1 MRRMRLIKI
10 ILILSGLSFSQGFLH
25 TAGKEIVEGNG
36 EPILLRG
43 FGLGGWLV
51 PEGYMLINR
60 AWIEGFESPT
70 QIENHVVDLIGEEK
84 SNEFWDEYRKNFVSR
99 ADIDQ
104 IAEWGFN
111 HIRLPFHYK
120 QFHTEDGSTPI
131 GYEIVDTL
139 LSWCE
144 PYNMYVILDMHCAP
158 GAQNGGPISD
168 SDGIARLWLEEDKKE
183 LTVQIW
189 REIADYYSDNT
200 LIGGY
205 DLINEPVLPGGV
217 SLTEFKQ
224 LYIDI
229 TQAIR
234 EVDQNHIVFV
244 EGNWYGTDFS
254 GLTPPWDN
262 NMSYSFHKYWGETDI
277 STIQSYLSMRNTYN
291 VPLWMGESGE
301 NSNSWYY
308 ETLIKLLEE
317 NNIGWNFWCHKK
329 ADKITSPYSAI
340 ISPEYNNL
348 LNYFEGNTVPPT
360 SQEAE
365 YALSTLTENLKI
377 ENCHVNEG
385 VISCLTDPEYGS
397 VSKPYRAHSIPGTI
411 AAVHYDVGNWGISYT
426 DDNWYN
432 NGDGGYNDGWSYRND
447 GVDVE
452 SNTNPNG
459 YPYNIGWTET
469 GEWLGYT
476 VENVTPGNYN
486 INVSVASNGDGGM
499 FFIQINGVNISVLN
513 VPTSTGGWYNWS
525 DLTIPNV
532 EISNEN
538 QFIRLQ
544 IVQGGFNIESIS
556 FESVLSTPKEDAV
569 LNKFKL
575 ETAYPNPFN
584 NNIKIPYKTSGDNI
598 ISAKIFNLMGQSV
611 IDLFEGNIKKGTH
624 YLTWNGLNNLGQEV
638 PSGTYIYELSYQDL
652 DGWKKFKTDKIN
664 LIR

>member
-10 ILILSGLSFSQGFLH
+10 VLILSSLSFSQGFLH
-25 TAGKEIVEGNG
+25 TEGKEIVEGNG

-70 QIENHVVDLIGEEK
+70 QIENHILDLIGEEK
-84 SNEFWDEYRKNFVSR
+84 SKEFWEDYRKNFVSR

-183 LTVQIW
+183 LTVEIW
-189 REIADYYSDNT
+189 REIAEYYSDNT

-205 DLINEPVLPGGV
+205 DLINEPVLPQGV
-217 SLTEFKQ
+217 TLSEFKQ

-234 EVDQNHIVFV
+234 EVDQNHIVFI

-254 GLTPPWDN
+254 GLTPPWDD

-277 STIQSYLSMRNTYN
+277 STIQSYLTMRNTYDI
-291 VPLWMGESGE
+291 PLWMGESGE

-308 ETLIKLLEE
+308 EALVKLLEE

-340 ISPEYNNL
+340 ISPEYNSL
-348 LNYFEGNTVPPT
+348 LNYFEGTTFPPT
-360 SQEAE
+360 PEEAE
-365 YALSTLTENLKI
+365 YALSTLTTNLKI
-377 ENCHVNEG
+377 ENCAVNEG
-385 VISCLTDPEYGS
+385 VIKCLTDPDYGS
-397 VSKPYRAHSIPGTI
+397 ISKPYRPHSIPGTI
-411 AAVHYDVGNWGISYT
+411 AAVHYDVGNWGVSYT

-452 SNTNPNG
+452 KNTNPDG
-459 YPYNIGWTET
+459 YPYNVGWTEV

-476 VENVTPGNYN
+476 VEDVTPGTYN
-486 INVSVASNGDGGM
+486 INVSVASNGVAGM
-499 FFIQINGVNISVLN
+499 FFIQINGVNVSVVN
-513 VPTSTGGWYNWS
+513 VPASTGGWYNWV
-525 DLTIPNV
+525 DLTIPDV
-532 EISNEN
+532 EISGGE

-544 IVQGGFNIESIS
+544 IVQGGFNIESIK
-556 FESVLSTPKEDAV
+556 FESVLSNSNES
-569 LNKFKL
+569 LISNQFKL
-575 ETAYPNPFN
+575 EKAYPNPFN
-584 NNIKIPYKTSGDNI
+584 NEIKIPYKTNSNDI
-598 ISAKIFNLMGQSV
+598 ISAKIFNLKGQSV
-611 IDLFEGNIKKGTH
+611 VELYSGKKEAGSH
-624 YLTWNGLNNLGQEV
+624 SLTWNGLNNLGQEV
-638 PSGTYIYELSYQDL
+638 PSGTYLLVVDNEQ
-652 DGWKKFKTDKIN
+652 KFYTQKLLLLK
-664 LIR
+664 

>member
-1 MRRMRLIKI
+1 MRLTKI
-10 ILILSGLSFSQGFLH
+10 ILILSSLSFSQGFLH
-25 TAGKEIVEGNG
+25 TEGKEIVEGNG
-36 EPILLRG
+36 DPILLRG

-70 QIENHVVDLIGEEK
+70 QIENHIVDLIGEEK
-84 SNEFWDEYRKNFVSR
+84 SNEFWDDYRKNFVSR
-99 ADIDQ
+99 ADVDQ

-168 SDGIARLWLEEDKKE
+168 SDGTARLWLEEDKKE
-183 LTVQIW
+183 LTIEIW
-189 REIADYYSDNT
+189 REIAEYYSNNT

-205 DLINEPVLPGGV
+205 DLINEPVLPQGV
-217 SLTEFKQ
+217 TLSEFKQ
-224 LYIDI
+224 LYVDI

-234 EVDQNHIVFV
+234 EVDQNHIVFI

-254 GLTPPWDN
+254 GLTPPWDD

-277 STIQSYLSMRNTYN
+277 STIQSYLTMRNTYDI
-291 VPLWMGESGE
+291 PLWMGESGE

-308 ETLIKLLEE
+308 EALVKLLEE

-340 ISPEYNNL
+340 ISPEYNSL
-348 LNYFEGNTVPPT
+348 LNYFEGTTFPPNAE
-360 SQEAE
+360 EAE

-377 ENCHVNEG
+377 ENCVVNEG
-385 VISCLTDPEYGS
+385 VIDCLTDPEYGS
-397 VSKPYRAHSIPGTI
+397 VSKPYRPHSIPGTI
-411 AAVHYDVGNWGISYT
+411 AAVHYDVGNWGVSYT

-452 SNTNPNG
+452 KNTNPNG
-459 YPYNIGWTET
+459 YPYNVGWTEV

-476 VENVTPGNYN
+476 VEDVTPGTYN
-486 INVSVASNGDGGM
+486 INVSVASNGVAGM
-499 FFIQINGVNISVLN
+499 FFIQINGVNVSVVN
-513 VPTSTGGWYNWS
+513 VPSSTGGWYNWI
-525 DLTIPNV
+525 DLVIPNV
-532 EISNEN
+532 EVSSGE

-544 IVQGGFNIESIS
+544 IVQGGFNIESIT
-556 FESVLSTPKEDAV
+556 FESVLSVSNEDLV
-569 LNKFKL
+569 LDLFKL
-575 ETAYPNPFN
+575 EKSYPNPFN
-584 NNIKIPYKTSGDNI
+584 NEIKIPYKTSGDNI
-598 ISAKIFNLMGQSV
+598 ISATIFNLKGQLV
-611 IDLFEGNIKKGTH
+611 FDFYNGEKKAGSH
-624 YLTWNGLNNLGQEV
+624 YFKWNGLNNLGQEI
-638 PSGTYIYELSYQDL
+638 PSGTYILAVDNGY
-652 DGWKKFKTDKIN
+652 KFYTQKLVLLK
-664 LIR
+664 

>member
-84 SNEFWDEYRKNFVSR
+84 SNEFWDEYRKNFVSK

-168 SDGIARLWLEEDKKE
+168 SDGIDRLWLEEDKKE

-638 PSGTYIYELSYQDL
+638 PSGTYIFVIENEQSFYTQKLL
-652 DGWKKFKTDKIN
+652 LLK
-664 LIR
+664 

>member
-10 ILILSGLSFSQGFLH
+10 VLILSSLSFSQGFLH
-25 TAGKEIVEGNG
+25 TEGKEIVEGNG

-70 QIENHVVDLIGEEK
+70 QIENHILDLIGEEK
-84 SNEFWDEYRKNFVSR
+84 SKEFWEEYRNNFVSR
-99 ADIDQ
+99 TDIDQ

-131 GYEIVDTL
+131 GYEIVDSL

-183 LTVQIW
+183 LTVEIW
-189 REIADYYSDNT
+189 REIAEYYSDNT

-205 DLINEPVLPGGV
+205 DLINEPVLPQGV
-217 SLTEFKQ
+217 TLSEFKQ

-234 EVDQNHIVFV
+234 EVDQNHIVFI

-254 GLTPPWDN
+254 GLTPPWDD

-277 STIQSYLSMRNTYN
+277 STIQSYLTMRNTYDI
-291 VPLWMGESGE
+291 PLWMGESGE

-308 ETLIKLLEE
+308 EALVKLLEE

-340 ISPEYNNL
+340 ISPEYNSL
-348 LNYFEGNTVPPT
+348 LNYFEGTTFPPT
-360 SQEAE
+360 SEEAE
-365 YALSTLTENLKI
+365 YALSTLTTNLKI
-377 ENCHVNEG
+377 ENCAVNEG
-385 VISCLTDPEYGS
+385 VIKCLTDPEYGS
-397 VSKPYRAHSIPGTI
+397 VSKPYRPHSIPGTI
-411 AAVHYDVGNWGISYT
+411 AAVHYDVGNWGVSYT

-452 SNTNPNG
+452 KNTNPDG
-459 YPYNIGWTET
+459 YPYNVGWTEV

-476 VENVTPGNYN
+476 VEDVTPGTYN
-486 INVSVASNGDGGM
+486 INVSVASNGVAGM
-499 FFIQINGVNISVLN
+499 FFIQINGVNVSVVN
-513 VPTSTGGWYNWS
+513 VPASTGGWYNWV
-525 DLTIPNV
+525 DLTIPDV
-532 EISNEN
+532 EISGGE

-544 IVQGGFNIESIS
+544 IVQGGFNIESIK
-556 FESVLSTPKEDAV
+556 FESVLSNSNES
-569 LNKFKL
+569 LISNQFKL
-575 ETAYPNPFN
+575 EKAYPNPFN
-584 NNIKIPYKTSGDNI
+584 NEIKIPYKTNSNDI
-598 ISAKIFNLMGQSV
+598 ISAKIFNLKGQSV
-611 IDLFEGNIKKGTH
+611 VELYSGKKEAGNH
-624 YLTWNGLNNLGQEV
+624 SLTWNGLNNLGQEV
-638 PSGTYIYELSYQDL
+638 PSGTYVLVVDNGQKLYTQKLL
-652 DGWKKFKTDKIN
+652 LLK
-664 LIR
+664 

>member
-1 MRRMRLIKI
+1 MRMIKI
-10 ILILSGLSFSQGFLH
+10 FFLLLTISFSQGFLH
-25 TAGKEIVEGNG
+25 TSGKEIVEGNG

-60 AWIEGFESPT
+60 GWIEGFESPT
-70 QIENHVVDLIGEEK
+70 QIENHVVDLIGDEK
-84 SNEFWDEYRKNFVSR
+84 ANEFWSEYRKNYVSKT
-99 ADIDQ
+99 DIDQ
-104 IAEWGFN
+104 IAGWGFN

-131 GYEIVDTL
+131 GYEIVDSL
-139 LSWCE
+139 LAWCE

-168 SDGIARLWLEEDKKE
+168 SDGTARLWLEQDKKD
-183 LTVQIW
+183 LTIQIW
-189 REIADYYSDNT
+189 REIAEYYSENT

-205 DLINEPVLPGGV
+205 DLINEPVLPQGV
-217 SLTEFKQ
+217 TLTEFKQ

-234 EVDQNHIVFV
+234 EVDQNHIVFI

-254 GLTPPWDN
+254 GLTPPWDE

-277 STIQSYLSMRNTYN
+277 STIQSYLTMRNTYDI
-291 VPLWMGESGE
+291 PLWMGESGE

-308 ETLIKLLEE
+308 EALVKLLEE

-329 ADKITSPYSAI
+329 VDKITSPYSANV
-340 ISPEYNNL
+340 SSEYNSL
-348 LNYFEGNTVPPT
+348 LNYIEGGSFPP
-360 SQEAE
+360 SAEEAE

-385 VISCLTDPEYGS
+385 VIASITDPDYGS
-397 VSKPYRAHSIPGTI
+397 ESKPYKAHSIPGTI
-411 AAVHYDVGNWGISYT
+411 PAVHYDIGNWGVSYT

-452 SNTNPNG
+452 KNTNSNG
-459 YPYNIGWTET
+459 YPYNVGWTET

-476 VENVTPGNYN
+476 VENVTPGTYN
-486 INVSVASNGDGGM
+486 INVSIASNGTAGM
-499 FFIQINGVNISVLN
+499 FFIQINGVNISVVN
-513 VPTSTGGWYNWS
+513 VPTSTGGWYNWR
-525 DLTIPNV
+525 DVTIPDV
-532 EISNEN
+532 EISSGE

-544 IVQGGFNIESIS
+544 IVQGGFNIESIT
-556 FESVLSTPKEDAV
+556 FETV
-569 LNKFKL
+569 LNTTTEDIVLKDFNVEK
-575 ETAYPNPFN
+575 AYPNPFN
-584 NNIKIPYKTSGDNI
+584 NEIKIPITSNGQELV
-598 ISAKIFNLMGQSV
+598 SAKIYNLKGEFITNIANGIIS
-611 IDLFEGNIKKGTH
+611 EGKH
-624 YLTWNGLNNLGQEV
+624 VLSWNGINSKNKDV
-638 PSGTYIYELSYQDL
+638 PSGTYLLIIDNEATFHSQ
-652 DGWKKFKTDKIN
+652 KII
-664 LIR
+664 LLK

>member
-1 MRRMRLIKI
+1 MRLIKI
-10 ILILSGLSFSQGFLH
+10 ILTLSSLSFSQGFLH
-25 TAGKEIVEGNG
+25 TEGKEIVEGNG

-70 QIENHVVDLIGEEK
+70 QIENHILDLIGEEK
-84 SNEFWDEYRKNFVSR
+84 SKEFWEEYRKNFVSR
-99 ADIDQ
+99 TDIDQ

-131 GYEIVDTL
+131 GYEIVDSL

-183 LTVQIW
+183 LTVEIW
-189 REIADYYSDNT
+189 REIAEYYSDNT

-205 DLINEPVLPGGV
+205 DLINEPVLPQGV
-217 SLTEFKQ
+217 TLSEFKQ

-234 EVDQNHIVFV
+234 EVDQNHIVFI

-254 GLTPPWDN
+254 GLTPPWDD

-277 STIQSYLSMRNTYN
+277 STIQSYITMRNTYD

-308 ETLIKLLEE
+308 EALVKLLEE

-340 ISPEYNNL
+340 ISPEYNSL
-348 LNYFEGNTVPPT
+348 LNYFEGTTFPPT
-360 SQEAE
+360 AEEAE
-365 YALSTLTENLKI
+365 YALLTLTTHLKI
-377 ENCHVNEG
+377 ENCAVNEG
-385 VISCLTDPEYGS
+385 VIKCLTDPEYGS
-397 VSKPYRAHSIPGTI
+397 VSKPYRPHSIPGTI
-411 AAVHYDVGNWGISYT
+411 AAVHYDIGNWGVSYT

-452 SNTNPNG
+452 KNTNPNG
-459 YPYNIGWTET
+459 YPYNVGWTEV
-469 GEWLGYT
+469 GEWIGYT
-476 VENVTPGNYN
+476 VEDVTPGTYN
-486 INVSVASNGDGGM
+486 INVSVASNGVAGM
-499 FFIQINGVNISVLN
+499 FFIQINGVNVSVVN
-513 VPTSTGGWYNWS
+513 VPASTGGWYNWV
-525 DLTIPNV
+525 DLTISDV
-532 EISNEN
+532 EISSGD

-544 IVQGGFNIESIS
+544 IVQGGFNIESIT
-556 FESVLSTPKEDAV
+556 FESVLSASNES
-569 LNKFKL
+569 LFSNQFKL

-584 NNIKIPYKTSGDNI
+584 NEIKIPYKSSSNDI
-598 ISAKIFNLMGQSV
+598 ISAKIFNLKGQTIVELYS
-611 IDLFEGNIKKGTH
+611 GKKKAGDH
-624 YLTWNGLNNLGQEV
+624 YLTWNGLNNVREEV
-638 PSGTYIYELSYQDL
+638 PSGTYILVIDNEQ
-652 DGWKKFKTDKIN
+652 KFYKQK
-664 LIR
+664 LLLLK

>member
-1 MRRMRLIKI
+1 MRLIKI

-638 PSGTYIYELSYQDL
+638 PSGTYIFVIENEQSFYTQKLL
-652 DGWKKFKTDKIN
+652 LLK
-664 LIR
+664 

>member
-10 ILILSGLSFSQGFLH
+10 VLILSSLSFSQGFLH
-25 TAGKEIVEGNG
+25 TEGKEIVEGNG

-70 QIENHVVDLIGEEK
+70 QIENHILDLIGEEK
-84 SNEFWDEYRKNFVSR
+84 SKEFWEEYRKNFVSR
-99 ADIDQ
+99 TDIDQ

-131 GYEIVDTL
+131 GYEIVDSL

-183 LTVQIW
+183 LTVEIW
-189 REIADYYSDNT
+189 REIAEYYSDNT

-205 DLINEPVLPGGV
+205 DLINEPVLPQGV
-217 SLTEFKQ
+217 TLSEFKQ

-234 EVDQNHIVFV
+234 EVDQNHIVFI

-277 STIQSYLSMRNTYN
+277 STIQSYLTMRNTYDI
-291 VPLWMGESGE
+291 PLWMGESGE

-308 ETLIKLLEE
+308 EALVKLLEE

-340 ISPEYNNL
+340 ISPEYNSL
-348 LNYFEGNTVPPT
+348 LNYFEGTTFPPT
-360 SQEAE
+360 PEEAE
-365 YALSTLTENLKI
+365 YALSTLTTNLKI
-377 ENCHVNEG
+377 ENCAVNEG
-385 VISCLTDPEYGS
+385 VIKCLTDPDYGS
-397 VSKPYRAHSIPGTI
+397 ISKPYRPHSIPGTI
-411 AAVHYDVGNWGISYT
+411 AAVHYDVGNWGVSYT

-452 SNTNPNG
+452 KNTNPDG
-459 YPYNIGWTET
+459 YPYNVGWTEV

-476 VENVTPGNYN
+476 VEDVTPGIYN
-486 INVSVASNGDGGM
+486 ISVSVASNGVAGM
-499 FFIQINGVNISVLN
+499 FFIQINGVNVSVVN
-513 VPTSTGGWYNWS
+513 VPASTGGWYNWV

-532 EISNEN
+532 EISSGE

-544 IVQGGFNIESIS
+544 IVQGGFNIESIT
-556 FESVLSTPKEDAV
+556 FESVLSNSNES
-569 LNKFKL
+569 LISNQFKL
-575 ETAYPNPFN
+575 EKAYPNPFN
-584 NNIKIPYKTSGDNI
+584 NEIKIPYKTNSNDI
-598 ISAKIFNLMGQSV
+598 ISAKIFNLKGQSV
-611 IDLFEGNIKKGTH
+611 VELYSGKKEAGNH
-624 YLTWNGLNNLGQEV
+624 SLTWNGLNNLGQEV
-638 PSGTYIYELSYQDL
+638 PSGTYLLVVDNEQ
-652 DGWKKFKTDKIN
+652 KFYTQKLLLLK
-664 LIR
+664 

>member
-10 ILILSGLSFSQGFLH
+10 VLILSNLSFSQGFLH
-25 TAGKEIVEGNG
+25 TEGKEIVEGNG

-51 PEGYMLINR
+51 PEGYMLIKR

-70 QIENHVVDLIGEEK
+70 QIENHILNLIGEEK
-84 SNEFWDEYRKNFVSR
+84 SKEFWEDYRKNFVSR

-104 IAEWGFN
+104 IADWGFN

-131 GYEIVDTL
+131 GYEIVDSL

-183 LTVQIW
+183 LTVEIW
-189 REIADYYSDNT
+189 REIAEYYSDNT

-205 DLINEPVLPGGV
+205 DLINEPVLPQGV
-217 SLTEFKQ
+217 TLSEFKQ

-234 EVDQNHIVFV
+234 EVDQNHIVFI

-254 GLTPPWDN
+254 GLTPPWDD

-277 STIQSYLSMRNTYN
+277 STIQSYLTMRNTYDI
-291 VPLWMGESGE
+291 PLWMGESGE

-308 ETLIKLLEE
+308 EALVKLLEE

-340 ISPEYNNL
+340 ISPEYNSL
-348 LNYFEGNTVPPT
+348 LNYFEGTTFPPT
-360 SQEAE
+360 PEEAE
-365 YALSTLTENLKI
+365 YALSTLTTNLKI
-377 ENCHVNEG
+377 ENCAVNEG
-385 VISCLTDPEYGS
+385 VIKCLTDPDYGS
-397 VSKPYRAHSIPGTI
+397 ISKPYRPHSIPGTI
-411 AAVHYDVGNWGISYT
+411 AAVHYDVGNWGVSYT

-452 SNTNPNG
+452 KNTNPDG
-459 YPYNIGWTET
+459 YPYNVGWTEV

-476 VENVTPGNYN
+476 VEDVTPGTYN
-486 INVSVASNGDGGM
+486 INVSVASNGVAGM
-499 FFIQINGVNISVLN
+499 FFIQINGVNVSVVN
-513 VPTSTGGWYNWS
+513 VPASTGGWYNWV
-525 DLTIPNV
+525 DLTIPDV
-532 EISNEN
+532 EISGGE

-544 IVQGGFNIESIS
+544 IVQGGFNIESIK
-556 FESVLSTPKEDAV
+556 FESVLSNSNES
-569 LNKFKL
+569 LISNQFKL
-575 ETAYPNPFN
+575 EKAYPNPFN
-584 NNIKIPYKTSGDNI
+584 NEIKIPYKTNSYDI
-598 ISAKIFNLMGQSV
+598 ISAKIFNLKGQSV
-611 IDLFEGNIKKGTH
+611 VDLYSGKKEAGNH
-624 YLTWNGLNNLGQEV
+624 SLTWNGLNNLGQEV
-638 PSGTYIYELSYQDL
+638 PSGTYLLVVDNEQ
-652 DGWKKFKTDKIN
+652 KFYTQKLLLLK
-664 LIR
+664 

>member
-10 ILILSGLSFSQGFLH
+10 VLILSSLSFSQGFLH
-25 TAGKEIVEGNG
+25 TEGKEIVEGNG

-70 QIENHVVDLIGEEK
+70 QIENHILDLIGEEK
-84 SNEFWDEYRKNFVSR
+84 SKEFWEDYRKNFVSR

-104 IAEWGFN
+104 IADWGFN

-131 GYEIVDTL
+131 GYEIVDSL

-183 LTVQIW
+183 LTVEIW
-189 REIADYYSDNT
+189 REIAEYYSDNT
-200 LIGGY
+200 LVGGY
-205 DLINEPVLPGGV
+205 DLINEPVLPQGV
-217 SLTEFKQ
+217 TLSEFKQ

-234 EVDQNHIVFV
+234 EVDQNHIVFI

-254 GLTPPWDN
+254 GLTPPWDD

-277 STIQSYLSMRNTYN
+277 STIQSYLTMRNTYDI
-291 VPLWMGESGE
+291 PLWMGESGE

-308 ETLIKLLEE
+308 EALVKLLEE

-340 ISPEYNNL
+340 ISPEYNSL
-348 LNYFEGNTVPPT
+348 LNYFEGTTFPPT
-360 SQEAE
+360 PEEAE
-365 YALSTLTENLKI
+365 YALSTLTTNLKI
-377 ENCHVNEG
+377 ENCAVNEG
-385 VISCLTDPEYGS
+385 VIKCLTDPDYGS
-397 VSKPYRAHSIPGTI
+397 ISKPYRPHSIPGTI
-411 AAVHYDVGNWGISYT
+411 AAVHYDVGNWGVSYT

-452 SNTNPNG
+452 KNTNPNG
-459 YPYNIGWTET
+459 YPYNVGWTEV

-476 VENVTPGNYN
+476 VEDVTPGTYN
-486 INVSVASNGDGGM
+486 INVSVASNGVAGM
-499 FFIQINGVNISVLN
+499 FFIQINGVNVSVVN
-513 VPTSTGGWYNWS
+513 VPASTGGWYNWV

-532 EISNEN
+532 EISGGE

-544 IVQGGFNIESIS
+544 IVQGGFNIESIK
-556 FESVLSTPKEDAV
+556 FESVLSNSNDS
-569 LNKFKL
+569 LISNQFKL
-575 ETAYPNPFN
+575 EKAFPNPFN
-584 NNIKIPYKTSGDNI
+584 NEIKIPYKTNSNDI
-598 ISAKIFNLMGQSV
+598 ISAKIFNLKGQSV
-611 IDLFEGNIKKGTH
+611 VELYSGKKEAGNH
-624 YLTWNGLNNLGQEV
+624 SLTWNGLNNLGQEV
-638 PSGTYIYELSYQDL
+638 PSGTYLLVVDNEQ
-652 DGWKKFKTDKIN
+652 KFYTQKLLLLK
-664 LIR
+664 

>member
-10 ILILSGLSFSQGFLH
+10 VLILSSLSFSQGFLH
-25 TAGKEIVEGNG
+25 TEGKEIVEGNG

-70 QIENHVVDLIGEEK
+70 QIENHILDLIGEEK
-84 SNEFWDEYRKNFVSR
+84 SNEFWNEYRKNFVSR

-131 GYEIVDTL
+131 GYEIVDSL

-183 LTVQIW
+183 LTVEIW
-189 REIADYYSDNT
+189 RNIADYYSDNT

-205 DLINEPVLPGGV
+205 DLINEPVLPQGV
-217 SLTEFKQ
+217 TLSEFKQ

-229 TQAIR
+229 TEAIR
-234 EVDQNHIVFV
+234 EVDQNHIVFI

-254 GLTPPWDN
+254 GLTPPWDD

-277 STIQSYLSMRNTYN
+277 STIQSYLTMRNTYDI
-291 VPLWMGESGE
+291 PLWMGESGE

-308 ETLIKLLEE
+308 EALVKLLEE

-340 ISPEYNNL
+340 ISPEYNSL
-348 LNYFEGNTVPPT
+348 LNYFEGTTFPPT
-360 SQEAE
+360 AEEAE
-365 YALSTLTENLKI
+365 YALSTLTTNLKI
-377 ENCHVNEG
+377 ENCVVNEG
-385 VISCLTDPEYGS
+385 VIKCITDPEYGS
-397 VSKPYRAHSIPGTI
+397 VSKPYRPHSIPGTI
-411 AAVHYDVGNWGISYT
+411 AAVHYDIGNWGVSYT

-452 SNTNPNG
+452 KNTNPNG
-459 YPYNIGWTET
+459 YPYNVGWTEV

-476 VENVTPGNYN
+476 VEDVTPGTYN
-486 INVSVASNGDGGM
+486 INVSVASNGIAGM
-499 FFIQINGVNISVLN
+499 FFIQINGVNVSVVN
-513 VPTSTGGWYNWS
+513 VPASTGGWYNWV
-525 DLTIPNV
+525 DLTIPDV
-532 EISNEN
+532 EISSGD

-544 IVQGGFNIESIS
+544 IVQGGFNIESIT
-556 FESVLSTPKEDAV
+556 FESVLSASNESF
-569 LNKFKL
+569 LSNQFKL
-575 ETAYPNPFN
+575 EKAYPNPFN
-584 NNIKIPYKTSGDNI
+584 NEIKIPYKSSSNDI
-598 ISAKIFNLMGQSV
+598 ILAKIFNIKGQSIV
-611 IDLFEGNIKKGTH
+611 ELYSGKKKAGDH
-624 YLTWNGLNNLGQEV
+624 YLTWNGLNNLGEEV
-638 PSGTYIYELSYQDL
+638 PSGTYILVVDNEQ
-652 DGWKKFKTDKIN
+652 KFYKQK
-664 LIR
+664 LLLLK

>member
-1 MRRMRLIKI
+1 MRLIKI
-10 ILILSGLSFSQGFLH
+10 VLILSSLSFSQGFLH
-25 TAGKEIVEGNG
+25 TEGKEIVEANG

-70 QIENHVVDLIGEEK
+70 QIENHILDLIGEEK
-84 SNEFWDEYRKNFVSR
+84 SKEFWEEYRENFVSR

-131 GYEIVDTL
+131 GYEIVDSL

-183 LTVQIW
+183 LTVEIW
-189 REIADYYSDNT
+189 REIAEYYSDNT

-205 DLINEPVLPGGV
+205 DLINEPVLPQGV
-217 SLTEFKQ
+217 TLSEFKQ

-234 EVDQNHIVFV
+234 EVDQNHIVFI

-254 GLTPPWDN
+254 GLTPPWDD

-277 STIQSYLSMRNTYN
+277 STIQSYLTMRNTYDI
-291 VPLWMGESGE
+291 PLWMGESGE

-308 ETLIKLLEE
+308 EALVKLLEE

-340 ISPEYNNL
+340 ISPEYNSL
-348 LNYFEGNTVPPT
+348 LNFFEGTTFPPT
-360 SQEAE
+360 PEEAE
-365 YALSTLTENLKI
+365 YALSTLTTNLKI
-377 ENCHVNEG
+377 ENCAVNEG
-385 VISCLTDPEYGS
+385 VIKCLTDPDYGS
-397 VSKPYRAHSIPGTI
+397 ISKPYRPHSIPGTI
-411 AAVHYDVGNWGISYT
+411 AAVHYDVGNWGVSYT

-452 SNTNPNG
+452 KNTNPDG
-459 YPYNIGWTET
+459 YPYNVGWTEV

-476 VENVTPGNYN
+476 VEDVTPGTYN
-486 INVSVASNGDGGM
+486 INVSVASNGVAGM
-499 FFIQINGVNISVLN
+499 FFIQINGVNVSVVN
-513 VPTSTGGWYNWS
+513 VPASTGGWYNWV
-525 DLTIPNV
+525 DLTIPDV
-532 EISNEN
+532 EISGGE

-544 IVQGGFNIESIS
+544 IVQGGFNIESIK
-556 FESVLSTPKEDAV
+556 FESVLSNSNES
-569 LNKFKL
+569 LISNQFKL
-575 ETAYPNPFN
+575 EKAYPNPFN
-584 NNIKIPYKTSGDNI
+584 NEIKIPYKTNSNDI
-598 ISAKIFNLMGQSV
+598 ISAKIFNLKGQSV
-611 IDLFEGNIKKGTH
+611 VELYSGKKEAGNH
-624 YLTWNGLNNLGQEV
+624 SLTWNGLNNLGQEV
-638 PSGTYIYELSYQDL
+638 PSGTYLLVVDNEQ
-652 DGWKKFKTDKIN
+652 KFYTQKLLLLK
-664 LIR
+664 

>member
-638 PSGTYIYELSYQDL
+638 PSGTYIFVIENEQSFYTQKLL
-652 DGWKKFKTDKIN
+652 LLK
-664 LIR
+664 

>member
-10 ILILSGLSFSQGFLH
+10 LLILSSLSFSQGFLH
-25 TAGKEIVEGNG
+25 TEGKEIVEGNG

-70 QIENHVVDLIGEEK
+70 QIENHILDLIGEEK
-84 SNEFWDEYRKNFVSR
+84 SREFWEDYRKNFVSR

-183 LTVQIW
+183 LTVEIW
-189 REIADYYSDNT
+189 REIAEYYSDNT

-205 DLINEPVLPGGV
+205 DLINEPVLPQGV
-217 SLTEFKQ
+217 TLSEFKQ

-234 EVDQNHIVFV
+234 EVDQNHIVFI

-254 GLTPPWDN
+254 GLTPPWDD

-277 STIQSYLSMRNTYN
+277 STIQSYLTMRNTYDI
-291 VPLWMGESGE
+291 PLWMGESGE

-308 ETLIKLLEE
+308 EALVKLLEE

-340 ISPEYNNL
+340 ISPEYNSL
-348 LNYFEGNTVPPT
+348 LNYFEGTTFPPT
-360 SQEAE
+360 PEEAE
-365 YALSTLTENLKI
+365 YALSTLTTNLKI
-377 ENCHVNEG
+377 ENCSVNEG
-385 VISCLTDPEYGS
+385 VIKCLTDPDYGS
-397 VSKPYRAHSIPGTI
+397 ISKPYRPHSIPGTI
-411 AAVHYDVGNWGISYT
+411 AAVHYDVGNWGVSYT

-452 SNTNPNG
+452 KNTNPDG
-459 YPYNIGWTET
+459 YPYNVGWTEV

-476 VENVTPGNYN
+476 VEDVTPGTYN
-486 INVSVASNGDGGM
+486 INVSVASNGVAGM
-499 FFIQINGVNISVLN
+499 FFIQINGVNVSVVN
-513 VPTSTGGWYNWS
+513 VPASTGGWYNWV
-525 DLTIPNV
+525 DLNIPDV
-532 EISNEN
+532 EISGGE

-544 IVQGGFNIESIS
+544 IVQGGFNIESIK
-556 FESVLSTPKEDAV
+556 FESVLSNSNESLISDQ
-569 LNKFKL
+569 FEL
-575 ETAYPNPFN
+575 EKAYPNPFN
-584 NNIKIPYKTSGDNI
+584 NEIKIPYKTNSNDI

-611 IDLFEGNIKKGTH
+611 VELYSGKKEAGSH
-624 YLTWNGLNNLGQEV
+624 SLTWNGLDNLGQEA
-638 PSGTYIYELSYQDL
+638 PSGTYLLVIDNEQ
-652 DGWKKFKTDKIN
+652 KFYTQKLLLLK
-664 LIR
+664 

>member
-1 MRRMRLIKI
+1 MRLIKI
-10 ILILSGLSFSQGFLH
+10 VLILSGLSFSQGFLH
-25 TAGKEIVEGNG
+25 TEGKEIVEANG

-70 QIENHVVDLIGEEK
+70 QIENHILDLIGEEK
-84 SNEFWDEYRKNFVSR
+84 SNEFWEEYRKNFVSR

-120 QFHTEDGSTPI
+120 QFYTEDGSTPI
-131 GYEIVDTL
+131 GYEIVDSL

-183 LTVQIW
+183 LTVGIW
-189 REIADYYSDNT
+189 REIAEYYSDNT

-205 DLINEPVLPGGV
+205 DLINEPVLPQGV
-217 SLTEFKQ
+217 TLGEFKQ

-229 TQAIR
+229 TEAIR
-234 EVDQNHIVFV
+234 EVDQNHIVFI

-254 GLTPPWDN
+254 GLTPPWDD

-277 STIQSYLSMRNTYN
+277 STIQSYLTMRNTYDI
-291 VPLWMGESGE
+291 PLWMGESGE

-308 ETLIKLLEE
+308 EALIKLLEE

-340 ISPEYNNL
+340 ISPEYNSL
-348 LNYFEGNTVPPT
+348 LNYFEGTAFPPT
-360 SQEAE
+360 TEEAE
-365 YALSTLTENLKI
+365 YALSTLTTNLKI
-377 ENCHVNEG
+377 ENCAVNEG
-385 VISCLTDPEYGS
+385 VIKCLTDPEYGS
-397 VSKPYRAHSIPGTI
+397 VSKPYRPHSIPGTI
-411 AAVHYDVGNWGISYT
+411 AAVHYDIGNWGVSYT

-452 SNTNPNG
+452 KNTNPNG
-459 YPYNIGWTET
+459 YPYNVGWTEV

-476 VENVTPGNYN
+476 VEDVTPGTYN
-486 INVSVASNGDGGM
+486 INVSVASNGVAGM
-499 FFIQINGVNISVLN
+499 FFIQINGVNVSVVN
-513 VPTSTGGWYNWS
+513 VPASTGGWYNWV
-525 DLTIPNV
+525 DLTIPDV
-532 EISNEN
+532 EISSGE

-544 IVQGGFNIESIS
+544 IVQGGFNIESIT
-556 FESVLSTPKEDAV
+556 FESVLSASNESF
-569 LNKFKL
+569 LSNQFKL
-575 ETAYPNPFN
+575 EKAYPNPFN
-584 NNIKIPYKTSGDNI
+584 NEIKIPYKSSSNDI
-598 ISAKIFNLMGQSV
+598 ISAKIFNLKGQSIV
-611 IDLFEGNIKKGTH
+611 ELYSGKKKAGDH
-624 YLTWNGLNNLGQEV
+624 YLTWNGLNNLGEEV
-638 PSGTYIYELSYQDL
+638 PSGTYILVVDNEQ
-652 DGWKKFKTDKIN
+652 KFYKQK
-664 LIR
+664 LLLLK

>member
-1 MRRMRLIKI
+1 MRLIKI
-10 ILILSGLSFSQGFLH
+10 FLILSSLLFSQGFLH
-25 TAGKEIVEGNG
+25 TEGKEIVEGNG
-36 EPILLRG
+36 DPILLRG

-70 QIENHVVDLIGEEK
+70 QIENHILDLIGEEK
-84 SNEFWDEYRKNFVSR
+84 SNEFWNEYRKNFVSR

-131 GYEIVDTL
+131 GYEIVDSL

-168 SDGIARLWLEEDKKE
+168 SDGIARLWLEEDKKA
-183 LTVQIW
+183 LTVEIW
-189 REIADYYSDNT
+189 RNIADYYSDNT

-205 DLINEPVLPGGV
+205 DLINEPVLPQGV
-217 SLTEFKQ
+217 TLSEFKQ

-229 TQAIR
+229 TEAIR
-234 EVDQNHIVFV
+234 EVDQNHIVFI

-254 GLTPPWDN
+254 GLTPPWDD

-277 STIQSYLSMRNTYN
+277 STIQSYLTMRNTYDI
-291 VPLWMGESGE
+291 PLWMGESGE

-308 ETLIKLLEE
+308 EALVKLLEE

-340 ISPEYNNL
+340 ISPEYNSL
-348 LNYFEGNTVPPT
+348 LNYFEGTTFPPT
-360 SQEAE
+360 AEEAE
-365 YALSTLTENLKI
+365 YALSTLTTNLKI
-377 ENCHVNEG
+377 ENCVVNEG
-385 VISCLTDPEYGS
+385 VIKCLTDPEYGS
-397 VSKPYRAHSIPGTI
+397 VSKPYRPHSIPGTI
-411 AAVHYDVGNWGISYT
+411 AAVHYDVGNWGVSYT

-452 SNTNPNG
+452 KNTNPNG
-459 YPYNIGWTET
+459 YPYNVGWTEV

-476 VENVTPGNYN
+476 VEDVTPGTYN
-486 INVSVASNGDGGM
+486 INVSVASNGIAGM
-499 FFIQINGVNISVLN
+499 FFIQINGVNVSVVN
-513 VPTSTGGWYNWS
+513 VPASTGGWYNWV
-525 DLTIPNV
+525 DLTIPDV
-532 EISNEN
+532 EISSGD

-544 IVQGGFNIESIS
+544 IVQGGFNIESIT
-556 FESVLSTPKEDAV
+556 FESVLSASNES
-569 LNKFKL
+569 LFSNQFKL
-575 ETAYPNPFN
+575 EKAYPNPFN
-584 NNIKIPYKTSGDNI
+584 NEIKIPYKSSSNDI
-598 ISAKIFNLMGQSV
+598 ISAEIFNIKGQSIV
-611 IDLFEGNIKKGTH
+611 ELYSGKKKAGDH
-624 YLTWNGLNNLGQEV
+624 YLTWNGLNNLGEEV
-638 PSGTYIYELSYQDL
+638 PSGTYILVIDNEQ
-652 DGWKKFKTDKIN
+652 KFYKQK
-664 LIR
+664 LLLLK

>member
-168 SDGIARLWLEEDKKE
+168 SDGIARLWLEDDKKE

-611 IDLFEGNIKKGTH
+611 IDLLEGNIKKGTH

-638 PSGTYIYELSYQDL
+638 PSGTYIFVIENEQSFYTQKLL
-652 DGWKKFKTDKIN
+652 LLK
-664 LIR
+664 

>member
-1 MRRMRLIKI
+1 MRLIKI
-10 ILILSGLSFSQGFLH
+10 VLILSSLSFSQGFLH
-25 TAGKEIVEGNG
+25 TEGKEIVEGNG

-70 QIENHVVDLIGEEK
+70 QIENHILDLIGEEK
-84 SNEFWDEYRKNFVSR
+84 SKEFWEEYRNNFVSR
-99 ADIDQ
+99 TDIDQ

-131 GYEIVDTL
+131 GYEIVDSL

-183 LTVQIW
+183 LTVEIW
-189 REIADYYSDNT
+189 REIAEYYSDNT

-205 DLINEPVLPGGV
+205 DLINEPVLPQGV
-217 SLTEFKQ
+217 TLSEFKQ

-234 EVDQNHIVFV
+234 EVDQNHIVFI

-254 GLTPPWDN
+254 GLTPPWDD

-277 STIQSYLSMRNTYN
+277 STIQSYLTMRNTYDI
-291 VPLWMGESGE
+291 PLWMGESGE

-308 ETLIKLLEE
+308 EALVKLLEE

-340 ISPEYNNL
+340 ISPEYNSL
-348 LNYFEGNTVPPT
+348 LNYFEGTTFPPT
-360 SQEAE
+360 PEEAE
-365 YALSTLTENLKI
+365 YALSTLTTNLKI
-377 ENCHVNEG
+377 ENCAVNEG
-385 VISCLTDPEYGS
+385 VIKCLTDPDYGS
-397 VSKPYRAHSIPGTI
+397 ISKPYRPHSIPGTI
-411 AAVHYDVGNWGISYT
+411 AAVHYDVGNWGVSYT

-452 SNTNPNG
+452 KNTNPDG
-459 YPYNIGWTET
+459 YPYNVGWTEV

-476 VENVTPGNYN
+476 VEDVTPGTYN
-486 INVSVASNGDGGM
+486 INVSVASNGVAGM
-499 FFIQINGVNISVLN
+499 FFIQINGVNVSVVN
-513 VPTSTGGWYNWS
+513 VPASTGGWYNWV
-525 DLTIPNV
+525 DLTIPDV
-532 EISNEN
+532 EISGGE

-544 IVQGGFNIESIS
+544 IVQGGFNIESIK
-556 FESVLSTPKEDAV
+556 FESVLSNSNES
-569 LNKFKL
+569 LISNQFKL
-575 ETAYPNPFN
+575 EKAYPNPFN
-584 NNIKIPYKTSGDNI
+584 NEIKIPYKTSSKDI
-598 ISAKIFNLMGQSV
+598 ISAKIFNLKGQSV
-611 IDLFEGNIKKGTH
+611 VELYSGKKEAGNH
-624 YLTWNGLNNLGQEV
+624 SLTWNGLNNLGQEV
-638 PSGTYIYELSYQDL
+638 PSGTYLLVVDNEQ
-652 DGWKKFKTDKIN
+652 KFYTQKLLLLK
-664 LIR
+664 

>member
-10 ILILSGLSFSQGFLH
+10 VLILSSLSFSQGFLH
-25 TAGKEIVEGNG
+25 TEGKEIVEGNG

-70 QIENHVVDLIGEEK
+70 QIENHILDLIGEEK
-84 SNEFWDEYRKNFVSR
+84 SKEFWEEYRNNFVSR
-99 ADIDQ
+99 TDIDQ

-131 GYEIVDTL
+131 GYEIVDSL

-183 LTVQIW
+183 LTVEIW
-189 REIADYYSDNT
+189 REIAEYYSDNT

-205 DLINEPVLPGGV
+205 DLINEPVLPQGV
-217 SLTEFKQ
+217 TLSEFKQ

-234 EVDQNHIVFV
+234 EVDQNHIVFI

-254 GLTPPWDN
+254 GLTPPWDD

-277 STIQSYLSMRNTYN
+277 STIQSYLTMRNTYDI
-291 VPLWMGESGE
+291 PLWMGESGE

-308 ETLIKLLEE
+308 EALVKLLEE

-340 ISPEYNNL
+340 ISPEYNSL
-348 LNYFEGNTVPPT
+348 LNYFEGTTFPPT
-360 SQEAE
+360 PEEAE
-365 YALSTLTENLKI
+365 YALSTLTTNLKI
-377 ENCHVNEG
+377 ENCAVNEG
-385 VISCLTDPEYGS
+385 VIKCLTDPDYGS
-397 VSKPYRAHSIPGTI
+397 ISKPYRPHSIPGTI
-411 AAVHYDVGNWGISYT
+411 AAVHYDVGNWGVSYT

-452 SNTNPNG
+452 KNTNPDG
-459 YPYNIGWTET
+459 YPYNVGWTEV

-476 VENVTPGNYN
+476 VEDVTPGIYN
-486 INVSVASNGDGGM
+486 ISVSVASNGVAGM
-499 FFIQINGVNISVLN
+499 FFIQINGVNVSVVN
-513 VPTSTGGWYNWS
+513 VPASTGGWYNWV
-525 DLTIPNV
+525 DLTIPDV
-532 EISNEN
+532 EISGGE

-544 IVQGGFNIESIS
+544 IVQGGFNIESIK
-556 FESVLSTPKEDAV
+556 FESVLSNSNES
-569 LNKFKL
+569 LISNQFKL
-575 ETAYPNPFN
+575 EKAYPNPFN
-584 NNIKIPYKTSGDNI
+584 NEIKIPYKTNSNDI
-598 ISAKIFNLMGQSV
+598 ISAKIFNLKGQSV
-611 IDLFEGNIKKGTH
+611 VELYSGKKEAGNH
-624 YLTWNGLNNLGQEV
+624 SLTWNGLNNLGQEV
-638 PSGTYIYELSYQDL
+638 PSGTYLLVVDNEQ
-652 DGWKKFKTDKIN
+652 KFYTQKLLLLK
-664 LIR
+664 

>member
-10 ILILSGLSFSQGFLH
+10 VLILSSLSFSQGFLH
-25 TAGKEIVEGNG
+25 TEGKEIVEGNG

-70 QIENHVVDLIGEEK
+70 QIENHILDLIGEEK
-84 SNEFWDEYRKNFVSR
+84 SKEFWENYRKNFVSR

-131 GYEIVDTL
+131 GYEIVDSL

-183 LTVQIW
+183 LTVEIW
-189 REIADYYSDNT
+189 REIAEYYSDNT

-205 DLINEPVLPGGV
+205 DLINEPVLPQGV
-217 SLTEFKQ
+217 TLSEFKQ

-234 EVDQNHIVFV
+234 EVDQNHIVFI

-254 GLTPPWDN
+254 GLTPPWDD

-277 STIQSYLSMRNTYN
+277 STIQSYLTMRNTYDI
-291 VPLWMGESGE
+291 PLWMGESGE

-308 ETLIKLLEE
+308 EALVKLLEE

-340 ISPEYNNL
+340 ISPEYNSL
-348 LNYFEGNTVPPT
+348 LNYFEGTTFPPT
-360 SQEAE
+360 PEEAE
-365 YALSTLTENLKI
+365 YALSTLTTNLKI
-377 ENCHVNEG
+377 ENCAVNEG
-385 VISCLTDPEYGS
+385 VIKCLTDPDHGS
-397 VSKPYRAHSIPGTI
+397 VSKPYTPHSIPGTI
-411 AAVHYDVGNWGISYT
+411 AAVHYDVGNWGVSYT

-452 SNTNPNG
+452 KNTNPDG
-459 YPYNIGWTET
+459 YPYNVGWTEV

-476 VENVTPGNYN
+476 VEDVTPGIYN
-486 INVSVASNGDGGM
+486 ISVSVASNGVAGM
-499 FFIQINGVNISVLN
+499 FFIQINGVNVSVVN
-513 VPTSTGGWYNWS
+513 VPASTGGWYNWV
-525 DLTIPNV
+525 DLTIPDV
-532 EISNEN
+532 EISGGE

-544 IVQGGFNIESIS
+544 IVQGGFNIESIK
-556 FESVLSTPKEDAV
+556 FESVLSNSNES
-569 LNKFKL
+569 LISNQFKL
-575 ETAYPNPFN
+575 EKAYPNPFN
-584 NNIKIPYKTSGDNI
+584 NEIKIPYKTNSNDI
-598 ISAKIFNLMGQSV
+598 ISAKIFNLKGQSV
-611 IDLFEGNIKKGTH
+611 VELYSGKKEAGNH
-624 YLTWNGLNNLGQEV
+624 SLTWNGLNNLGQEV
-638 PSGTYIYELSYQDL
+638 PSGTYLLVVDNEQ
-652 DGWKKFKTDKIN
+652 KFYTQKLLLLK
-664 LIR
+664 

>member
-1 MRRMRLIKI
+1 MRLIKI
-10 ILILSGLSFSQGFLH
+10 ILILSSLSFSQGFLH
-25 TAGKEIVEGNG
+25 TEGKEIVEGNG

-70 QIENHVVDLIGEEK
+70 QIENHILALIGEEK
-84 SNEFWDEYRKNFVSR
+84 SKEFWEEYRKNFVSR

-131 GYEIVDTL
+131 GYEIVDSL

-183 LTVQIW
+183 LTVEIW
-189 REIADYYSDNT
+189 REIAEYYSDNT

-205 DLINEPVLPGGV
+205 DLINEPVLPQGV
-217 SLTEFKQ
+217 TLSEFKQ

-234 EVDQNHIVFV
+234 EVDQNHIVFI

-254 GLTPPWDN
+254 GLTPPWDD

-277 STIQSYLSMRNTYN
+277 STIQSYLTMRNTYDI
-291 VPLWMGESGE
+291 PLWMGESGE

-308 ETLIKLLEE
+308 EVLVKLLEE

-340 ISPEYNNL
+340 ISPEYNSL
-348 LNYFEGNTVPPT
+348 LNYFEGTTFPPT
-360 SQEAE
+360 PEEAE
-365 YALSTLTENLKI
+365 YALSTLTTNLKI
-377 ENCHVNEG
+377 ENCVVNEG
-385 VISCLTDPEYGS
+385 VIKCLTDPEYGS
-397 VSKPYRAHSIPGTI
+397 VSKPYRPHSIPGTI
-411 AAVHYDVGNWGISYT
+411 AAVHYDVGNWGVSYT

-452 SNTNPNG
+452 KNTNPNG
-459 YPYNIGWTET
+459 YPYNVGWTEI

-476 VENVTPGNYN
+476 VEDVTPGTYN
-486 INVSVASNGDGGM
+486 INVSVASNGVAGM
-499 FFIQINGVNISVLN
+499 FFIQINGVNVSVVN
-513 VPTSTGGWYNWS
+513 VPTSTGGWYNWVN
-525 DLTIPNV
+525 LTIPDI
-532 EISNEN
+532 EISGGE

-544 IVQGGFNIESIS
+544 IVQGGFNIESIT
-556 FESVLSTPKEDAV
+556 FESVLGTSNES
-569 LNKFKL
+569 LISNQFKL
-575 ETAYPNPFN
+575 EKAYPNPFN
-584 NNIKIPYKTSGDNI
+584 NEIKIPYKTSNKDI
-598 ISAKIFNLMGQSV
+598 ISAKIFNLKGQSV
-611 IDLFEGNIKKGTH
+611 VELYSGKKEAGNH
-624 YLTWNGLNNLGQEV
+624 SLTWNGLNNLRQEV
-638 PSGTYIYELSYQDL
+638 PSGTYILAVDNEQ
-652 DGWKKFKTDKIN
+652 KFYAQKLLLLK
-664 LIR
+664 

>member
-1 MRRMRLIKI
+1 MRLIKI
-10 ILILSGLSFSQGFLH
+10 FLILSSLSFSQGFLH
-25 TAGKEIVEGNG
+25 TEGKEIVEGNG
-36 EPILLRG
+36 DPILLRG

-70 QIENHVVDLIGEEK
+70 QIENHILDLIGEEK
-84 SNEFWDEYRKNFVSR
+84 SNEFWNEYRKNFVSR

-131 GYEIVDTL
+131 GYEIVDSL

-168 SDGIARLWLEEDKKE
+168 SDGIARLWLEEDKKA
-183 LTVQIW
+183 LTVEIW
-189 REIADYYSDNT
+189 RNIADYYSDNT

-205 DLINEPVLPGGV
+205 DLINEPVLPQGV
-217 SLTEFKQ
+217 TLSEFKQ

-229 TQAIR
+229 TEAIR
-234 EVDQNHIVFV
+234 EVDQNHIVFI

-254 GLTPPWDN
+254 GLTPPWDD

-277 STIQSYLSMRNTYN
+277 STIQSYLTMRNTYDI
-291 VPLWMGESGE
+291 PLWMGESGE

-308 ETLIKLLEE
+308 EALVKLLEE

-340 ISPEYNNL
+340 ISPEYNSL
-348 LNYFEGNTVPPT
+348 LNYFEGTTFPPT
-360 SQEAE
+360 AEEAE
-365 YALSTLTENLKI
+365 YALSTLTTNLKI
-377 ENCHVNEG
+377 ENCVVNEG
-385 VISCLTDPEYGS
+385 VIKCLTDPEYGS
-397 VSKPYRAHSIPGTI
+397 VSKPYRPHSIPGTI
-411 AAVHYDVGNWGISYT
+411 AAVHYDVGNWGVSYT

-452 SNTNPNG
+452 KNTNPNG
-459 YPYNIGWTET
+459 YPYNVGWTEV

-476 VENVTPGNYN
+476 VEDVTPGTYN
-486 INVSVASNGDGGM
+486 INVSVASNGIAGM
-499 FFIQINGVNISVLN
+499 FFIQINGVNVSVVN
-513 VPTSTGGWYNWS
+513 VPASTGGWYNWV
-525 DLTIPNV
+525 DLTIPDV
-532 EISNEN
+532 EISSGE

-544 IVQGGFNIESIS
+544 IVQGGFNIESIT
-556 FESVLSTPKEDAV
+556 FESVLSASNESF
-569 LNKFKL
+569 LSNQFKL
-575 ETAYPNPFN
+575 EKAYPNPFN
-584 NNIKIPYKTSGDNI
+584 NEIKIPYKSSSNDI
-598 ISAKIFNLMGQSV
+598 ISAKIFNIKGQSIV
-611 IDLFEGNIKKGTH
+611 ELYSGKKKAGDH
-624 YLTWNGLNNLGQEV
+624 YLTWNGLNNLGEEV
-638 PSGTYIYELSYQDL
+638 PSGTYILVIDNEQ
-652 DGWKKFKTDKIN
+652 KFYKQK
-664 LIR
+664 LLLLK

>member
-10 ILILSGLSFSQGFLH
+10 VLTLSSLSFSQGFLH
-25 TAGKEIVEGNG
+25 TEGKEIVEGNG

-70 QIENHVVDLIGEEK
+70 QIENHILDLIGEEK
-84 SNEFWDEYRKNFVSR
+84 SKEFWEEYRKNFVSR
-99 ADIDQ
+99 TDIDQ

-131 GYEIVDTL
+131 GYEIVDSL

-183 LTVQIW
+183 LTVEIW
-189 REIADYYSDNT
+189 REIAEYYSDNT

-205 DLINEPVLPGGV
+205 DLINEPVLPQGV
-217 SLTEFKQ
+217 TLSEFKQ

-234 EVDQNHIVFV
+234 EVDQNHIVFI

-254 GLTPPWDN
+254 GLTPPWDD

-277 STIQSYLSMRNTYN
+277 STIQSYITMRNTYD

-308 ETLIKLLEE
+308 EALVKLLEE

-340 ISPEYNNL
+340 ISPEYNSL
-348 LNYFEGNTVPPT
+348 LNYFEGTTSPPT
-360 SQEAE
+360 AEEAE
-365 YALSTLTENLKI
+365 YALSTLTTNLKI
-377 ENCHVNEG
+377 ENCAVNEG
-385 VISCLTDPEYGS
+385 VIKCLTDPEYGS
-397 VSKPYRAHSIPGTI
+397 VSKPYRSHSIPGTI
-411 AAVHYDVGNWGISYT
+411 AAVHYDIGNWGVSYT

-452 SNTNPNG
+452 KNTNPNG
-459 YPYNIGWTET
+459 YPYNVGWTEV
-469 GEWLGYT
+469 GEWIGYT
-476 VENVTPGNYN
+476 VEDVTPGTYN
-486 INVSVASNGDGGM
+486 INVSVASNGVAGM
-499 FFIQINGVNISVLN
+499 FFIQINGVNVSVVN
-513 VPTSTGGWYNWS
+513 VPASTGGWYNWV
-525 DLTIPNV
+525 DLTIPDV
-532 EISNEN
+532 EISSGE

-544 IVQGGFNIESIS
+544 IVQGGFNIESIT
-556 FESVLSTPKEDAV
+556 FESVLSNSNES
-569 LNKFKL
+569 LISNRFKL
-575 ETAYPNPFN
+575 KKAYPNPFN
-584 NNIKIPYKTSGDNI
+584 NEIKILYKTNSKDI
-598 ISAKIFNLMGQSV
+598 ISAKIFNLKGQSIV
-611 IDLFEGNIKKGTH
+611 ELYSGKKEAGNH
-624 YLTWNGLNNLGQEV
+624 SLTWNGLNDLGQEV
-638 PSGTYIYELSYQDL
+638 PSGTYVLVVDNEQ
-652 DGWKKFKTDKIN
+652 KFYTQKLLLLK
-664 LIR
+664 

>member
-1 MRRMRLIKI
+1 MRLIKI
-10 ILILSGLSFSQGFLH
+10 ILILSSLSFSQGFLH

-36 EPILLRG
+36 DPILLKG

-51 PEGYMLINR
+51 PEGYMLRNR

-70 QIENHVVDLIGEEK
+70 QIENHIVDLIGEEK

-104 IAEWGFN
+104 FAEWGFN

-120 QFHTEDGSTPI
+120 QFHTEDGSIPI

-205 DLINEPVLPGGV
+205 DLINEPVLPEGV

-254 GLTPPWDN
+254 GLTPPWDE

-291 VPLWMGESGE
+291 VPLWLS
-301 NSNSWYY
+301 
-308 ETLIKLLEE
+308 LIH
-317 NNIGWNFWCHKK
+317 I
-329 ADKITSPYSAI
+329 
-340 ISPEYNNL
+340 
-348 LNYFEGNTVPPT
+348 
-360 SQEAE
+360 
-365 YALSTLTENLKI
+365 
-377 ENCHVNEG
+377 
-385 VISCLTDPEYGS
+385 
-397 VSKPYRAHSIPGTI
+397 
-411 AAVHYDVGNWGISYT
+411 
-426 DDNWYN
+426 
-432 NGDGGYNDGWSYRND
+432 
-447 GVDVE
+447 
-452 SNTNPNG
+452 
-459 YPYNIGWTET
+459 
-469 GEWLGYT
+469 
-476 VENVTPGNYN
+476 
-486 INVSVASNGDGGM
+486 
-499 FFIQINGVNISVLN
+499 
-513 VPTSTGGWYNWS
+513 
-525 DLTIPNV
+525 
-532 EISNEN
+532 
-538 QFIRLQ
+538 
-544 IVQGGFNIESIS
+544 
-556 FESVLSTPKEDAV
+556 
-569 LNKFKL
+569 
-575 ETAYPNPFN
+575 
-584 NNIKIPYKTSGDNI
+584 
-598 ISAKIFNLMGQSV
+598 
-611 IDLFEGNIKKGTH
+611 
-624 YLTWNGLNNLGQEV
+624 
-638 PSGTYIYELSYQDL
+638 
-652 DGWKKFKTDKIN
+652 
-664 LIR
+664 

>member
-168 SDGIARLWLEEDKKE
+168 SDGIARLWLEDDKKE

-584 NNIKIPYKTSGDNI
+584 NNIKIPYKTNGDNI

-611 IDLFEGNIKKGTH
+611 IDLLEGNIKKGTH

-638 PSGTYIYELSYQDL
+638 PSGTYIFVIENEQSFYTQKLL
-652 DGWKKFKTDKIN
+652 LLK
-664 LIR
+664 

>member
-168 SDGIARLWLEEDKKE
+168 SDGIARLWLEDDKKE

-486 INVSVASNGDGGM
+486 VNVSVASNGDGGM

-584 NNIKIPYKTSGDNI
+584 NNIKIPYKTNGDNI

-611 IDLFEGNIKKGTH
+611 IDLLEGNIKKGTH

-638 PSGTYIYELSYQDL
+638 PSGTYIFVIENEQSFYTQKLL
-652 DGWKKFKTDKIN
+652 LLK
-664 LIR
+664 

>member
-1 MRRMRLIKI
+1 MRLIKI

-168 SDGIARLWLEEDKKE
+168 SDGIARLWLEDDKKE

-638 PSGTYIYELSYQDL
+638 PSGTYIFVIENEQSFYTQKLL
-652 DGWKKFKTDKIN
+652 LLK
-664 LIR
+664 